1 MSLRTSA
8 CHYRSHKVITDVT
21 DDLTDTKYNPYPVNI
36 FWVLQ
41 TFERKRL
48 AKVKIMG
55 TKTIYNRMFLK
66 RFMYTV
72 Y

>member
-1 MSLRTSA
+1 M
-8 CHYRSHKVITDVT
+8 KVRKIRA
-21 DDLTDTKYNPYPVNI
+21 LYLSSKH

-41 TFERKRL
+41 TFERKRWQRL
-48 AKVKIMG
+48 KMMG
-55 TKTIYNRMFLK
+55 AKTIYNKMFLK